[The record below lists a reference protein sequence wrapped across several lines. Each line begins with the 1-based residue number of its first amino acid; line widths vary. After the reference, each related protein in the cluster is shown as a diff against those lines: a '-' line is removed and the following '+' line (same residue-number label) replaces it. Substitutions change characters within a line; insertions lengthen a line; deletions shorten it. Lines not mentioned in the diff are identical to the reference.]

1 MMIKLI
7 VYFVIFYH
15 ISFNSAVL
23 QISQSNKKNIV
34 IIGGGWA
41 GFSTAYGILL
51 ATNAAGL
58 DSSQVSVT
66 ILEGTPRPGGL
77 ASGWKSAN
85 GTQSFS
91 SNNYSDSA

>member
-7 VYFVIFYH
+7 VYFVIFYY

-23 QISQSNKKNIV
+23 QTSQSNKKNIV

-51 ATNAAGL
+51 ATNAAGF
-58 DSSQVSVT
+58 DQVSVT
-66 ILEGTPRPGGL
+66 VLEGTPRPGGL

-85 GTQSFS
+85 GT
-91 SNNYSDSA
+91 